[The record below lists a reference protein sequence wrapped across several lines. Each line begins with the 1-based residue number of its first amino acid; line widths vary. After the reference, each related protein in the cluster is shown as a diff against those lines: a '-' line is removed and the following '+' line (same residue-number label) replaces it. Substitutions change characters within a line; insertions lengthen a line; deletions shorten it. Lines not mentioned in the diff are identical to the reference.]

1 MDYQKTWEV
10 MQGLEDSFNRI
21 TVIETLTNDL
31 EVASNN
37 NDFEEVKVLIKALSH
52 YLPTFISH
60 YDKASKKAWNNTVK
74 NFKFLTHFKF
84 TKQNNNI
91 IACEFQY
98 FPNSILSVCVS

>member
-60 YDKASKKAWNNTVK
+60 YDKASKKAWNNTVVK
-74 NFKFLTHFKF
+74 VAEDDVPYRNK
-84 TKQNNNI
+84 
-91 IACEFQY
+91 
-98 FPNSILSVCVS
+98 SVDDSQELYQEVVKYYES

>member
-52 YLPTFISH
+52 YLPTFVSH
-60 YDKASKKAWNNTVK
+60 YDKASKKAWNNTVVK
-74 NFKFLTHFKF
+74 VAEDDVPYRNK
-84 TKQNNNI
+84 
-91 IACEFQY
+91 
-98 FPNSILSVCVS
+98 SVDDDSHELYEEVVKYYES

>member
-37 NDFEEVKVLIKALSH
+37 NDFEEVKVLIKALVN
-52 YLPTFISH
+52 YLPTFVSH
-60 YDKASKKAWNNTVK
+60 YDKASKKAWNNTVVK
-74 NFKFLTHFKF
+74 VAEDDVPYR
-84 TKQNNNI
+84 TKKDLYD
-91 IACEFQY
+91 EVVKY
-98 FPNSILSVCVS
+98 YDS

>member
-52 YLPTFISH
+52 YLPTFVSH
-60 YDKASKKAWNNTVK
+60 YDKASKKAWNNTVVIVADSDVPYRNK
-74 NFKFLTHFKF
+74 
-84 TKQNNNI
+84 
-91 IACEFQY
+91 
-98 FPNSILSVCVS
+98 SVDDDSHELYEEVVKYYES

>member
-60 YDKASKKAWNNTVK
+60 YDKASKKAWNNTVVK
-74 NFKFLTHFKF
+74 VAEDDVPYRNK
-84 TKQNNNI
+84 
-91 IACEFQY
+91 
-98 FPNSILSVCVS
+98 SVDDSHELYEEVVKYYES

>member
-37 NDFEEVKVLIKALSH
+37 NDFEEVKVLIKALSN
-52 YLPTFISH
+52 YLPTFVSH
-60 YDKASKKAWNNTVK
+60 YDKASKKAWNNTVVK
-74 NFKFLTHFKF
+74 VAEDDVPYR
-84 TKQNNNI
+84 TKKDLYD
-91 IACEFQY
+91 EVVKY
-98 FPNSILSVCVS
+98 YDS

>member
-37 NDFEEVKVLIKALSH
+37 NDFEEVKVLIKALSN
-52 YLPTFISH
+52 YLPTFVSH
-60 YDKASKKAWNNTVK
+60 YDKASKKAWNNTVVK
-74 NFKFLTHFKF
+74 VAEDDVPYRNK
-84 TKQNNNI
+84 
-91 IACEFQY
+91 
-98 FPNSILSVCVS
+98 SVDDSQELYQEVVKYYES